1 MLSQAAFMW
10 EHLQGKTCYIV
21 LLRQETDKEDERNS
35 LKASAISFD
44 KIFQVLKRS
53 CFLIVNRA
61 LCTRQVSL
69 PIVWTTDK
77 ILGAL
82 DIKDEREDLL
92 S

>member
-1 MLSQAAFMW
+1 MLSQGASMRQ
-10 EHLQGKTCYIV
+10 HLQGKACHIV
-21 LLRQETDKEDERNS
+21 RQETDKEECNS